1 MKLNKYI
8 HFIAYDTDNL
18 DEFIEKL
25 PINDDVYLAEID
37 GNKCIEIEYLYSEF
51 QKSFKFPE
59 YFGYNWAAFDEC
71 LNDLDWINAKSY
83 ILIVRDMDKIL
94 PEDDVSFNLLLKYL
108 RIAVTEWTEGRNYDD
123 FPTKETPFHLYLH
136 SSKENKNELYD
147 RLQPLINIS

>member
-8 HFIAYDTDNL
+8 HFIACDADDL
-18 DEFIEKL
+18 DEFIETFSTS
-25 PINDDVYLAEID
+25 NDDYLAEID
-37 GNKCIEIEYLYSEF
+37 GNKCIEIENLYSEF
-51 QKSFKFPE
+51 QKTFQFPD
-59 YFGYNWAAFDEC
+59 YFGCNWAAFDEC

-136 SSKENKNELYD
+136 SSKENKNELYN
-147 RLQPLINIS
+147 RLQPLINNS